1 MLRKHKAVRSDVVN
15 SHYESITFVT
25 IFLIIK

>member
-15 SHYESITFVT
+15 SHYESITFAA
-25 IFLIIK
+25 IFRIIK

>member
-15 SHYESITFVT
+15 SHYESITFAA